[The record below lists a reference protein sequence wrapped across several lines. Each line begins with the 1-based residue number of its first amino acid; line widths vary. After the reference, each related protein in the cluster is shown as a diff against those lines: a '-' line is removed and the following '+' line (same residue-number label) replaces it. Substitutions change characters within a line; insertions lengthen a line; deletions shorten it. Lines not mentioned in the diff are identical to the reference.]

1 MGFVASTFSTNHL
14 QYRAELD
21 RTIFSLDKAER
32 LVELKKQ
39 RDYIIKRLNADFQK
53 TWFGRNSSGVAVDL
67 EDMTYAE
74 VVRRWSNSCMLSMS
88 PLDRFLFKSANWGFH
103 PKY

>member
-1 MGFVASTFSTNHL
+1 MLDSSEYQLGFAASTFSTNHL

-21 RTIFSLDKAER
+21 RTIFSLDIAKR

-39 RDYIIKRLNADFQK
+39 RDYIIKRLNADFPK
-53 TWFGRNSSGVAVDL
+53 TWFGRNSSGEAVDL

-74 VVRRWSNSCMLSMS
+74 VVRRIVQLMYCMLSMS
-88 PLDRFLFKSANWGFH
+88 PTGSVPL
-103 PKY
+103 